1 MARPIAPTP
10 RLDARSSDR
19 FLESVTR
26 NLEKKSRPI
35 STPNIDATIKS
46 IMTHA
51 IKKEKRAS

>member
-10 RLDARSSDR
+10 RLDVGSSDR

-26 NLEKKSRPI
+26 NLDKKSRPI

-46 IMTHA
+46 IMAHA
-51 IKKEKRAS
+51 IKKEKRTS

>member
-10 RLDARSSDR
+10 RLDIKSSDR

-26 NLEKKSRPI
+26 NLKKKSGPI

-46 IMTHA
+46 IMAHA
-51 IKKEKRAS
+51 IKKEKRTS

>member
-19 FLESVTR
+19 FLESVTK
-26 NLEKKSRPI
+26 NLGKKSRPI

-46 IMTHA
+46 IMAHA
-51 IKKEKRAS
+51 IKKKKRAS